1 MIRSLWI
8 GKTGL
13 EAQQLQM
20 DVIANN
26 LANVGTNG
34 FKRSR
39 AVFEDL
45 LYQTIRQPGAQSSQ
59 QTQIPSGLQVGTG
72 ARPVAVERVMLQG
85 NLQHTG
91 NPRDVAI
98 QGEGFFQVLLPDGNI
113 AFTRD
118 GTFQSD
124 NQGQLVTSS
133 GFPIV
138 PSITIPIGTTSITIG
153 RDGTV
158 SVLTAGSPTPNQ
170 VGNLQLASFIN
181 PVGLQSM
188 GENLYLQTLSSGPP
202 NPNTPGTAGLGLI
215 NQGFVETSNV
225 NVVEELVNMIST
237 QRAYEI
243 NSKSIEA
250 SNQMLQKLVQ
260 L

>member
-1 MIRSLWI
+1 
-8 GKTGL
+8 
-13 EAQQLQM
+13 
-20 DVIANN
+20 
-26 LANVGTNG
+26 
-34 FKRSR
+34 
-39 AVFEDL
+39 
-45 LYQTIRQPGAQSSQ
+45 
-59 QTQIPSGLQVGTG
+59 
-72 ARPVAVERVMLQG
+72 
-85 NLQHTG
+85 
-91 NPRDVAI
+91 
-98 QGEGFFQVLLPDGNI
+98 
-113 AFTRD
+113 
-118 GTFQSD
+118 
-124 NQGQLVTSS
+124 
-133 GFPIV
+133 V